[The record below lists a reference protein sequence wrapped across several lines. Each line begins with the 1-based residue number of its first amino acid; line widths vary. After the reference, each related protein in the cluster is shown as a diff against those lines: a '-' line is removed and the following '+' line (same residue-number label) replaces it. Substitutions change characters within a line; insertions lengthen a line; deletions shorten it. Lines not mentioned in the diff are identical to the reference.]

1 MGYELQALIGKTQ
14 VLQLHSGPFQS
25 ARVVSLDQGIGIIP
39 LTDELYEEIGG
50 EGELDTFYKFSP
62 QLEEWARLLS
72 QHAPVAYVEAEYFGG
87 VGGQNAIAWSKG
99 GRILGPLHA
108 ENAINQ
114 ALKLLGVSSADIAGD
129 EFDAVGLGK
138 HRDTASWLQEPGPH

>member
-1 MGYELQALIGKTQ
+1 M
-14 VLQLHSGPFQS
+14 
-25 ARVVSLDQGIGIIP
+25 IP

-50 EGELDTFYKFSP
+50 DGEPDTFYKFSP
-62 QLEEWARLLS
+62 QLEEWASLMS

-99 GRILGPLHA
+99 GRILGPLHD

-114 ALKLLGVSSADIAGD
+114 ALKILGVSSAGIAGD

-138 HRDTASWLQEPGPH
+138 HRDTASWLQELGPH